1 MNQADMVTQNRTKK
15 ETAMFG
21 YAVMHKGTSIASV
34 YESDEVLEVRKV
46 ISGKGLTRGA
56 AKDLAFELHQ
66 LSSCLWECSGYLPDL
81 TAMSRLVRH
90 FFHGGVAEGDREVVM
105 QMKERFG
112 VGQKAGQDSP
122 WALESLAWIGASL
135 NAVAAQLENT
145 SKTHRAEVY
154 DAVMQELCLLYRLA
168 GQIELDT
175 WYREVDDTTG
185 SGLIT
190 MGQITEYVTRVE
202 QWDPT
207 LIEDLTVSSVVV
219 AAVALFNFVATLDVV
234 STAASLAVGLEDET
248 EFWEE
253 AEDVLAQ
260 VVRSASS
267 SSNGEESFDLQVVG
281 EAALLA
287 LKGVDPVSLMRIL
300 CHPEGMKLA
309 GERLDLEEYCRFAG
323 QIGEVVMEPME
334 LAASCRKMEDICIGW
349 YREFYGGLAFSPW
362 NLEPEDIGA
371 QARLRLLA
379 ITGME
384 SQLVLAPEDGNG
396 EQNVEGG

>member
-1 MNQADMVTQNRTKK
+1 
-15 ETAMFG
+15 
-21 YAVMHKGTSIASV
+21 
-34 YESDEVLEVRKV
+34 
-46 ISGKGLTRGA
+46 
-56 AKDLAFELHQ
+56 
-66 LSSCLWECSGYLPDL
+66 
-81 TAMSRLVRH
+81 
-90 FFHGGVAEGDREVVM
+90 M

-154 DAVMQELCLLYRLA
+154 DTVMQELCLLYRLA